1 MTGFGEGGF
10 SFANLSTTMTKP
22 FPVDSK
28 QNPKLTSQRGRAA
41 FATNEPPWI
50 RH

>member
-22 FPVDSK
+22 FPVDFKKSK
-28 QNPKLTSQRGRAA
+28 IDQQKVEGCICNQ
-41 FATNEPPWI
+41 
-50 RH
+50 